1 MVDVVEEIIPQ
12 ESVTDGNHLSQSTQT
27 ATIVFRDRFC
37 QTHASS
43 FTYSSRIRID
53 DYKNDPKAVQFYTGL
68 QD

>member
-1 MVDVVEEIIPQ
+1 MEEIIPK
-12 ESVTDGNHLSQSTQT
+12 ELVTAGNHLSQSTQT

-43 FTYSSRIRID
+43 STYSSRIRID
-53 DYKNDPKAVQFYTGL
+53 DYKNDPKAVQFYNGL